1 MGKKDVLNEFMHAE
15 NLTTTELAS
24 ILQRRTGVVSS
35 MKTRGLSKNYA
46 TKIKELHPAFLR
58 DIKKEG
64 AHLCAQNASGSLR
77 VSHTYGAT
85 SNIAPFTTSKDCRKK
100 MYFHAAKIV
109 SKKHICK

>member
-46 TKIKELHPAFLR
+46 TIYPKYSLQWLLTG
-58 DIKKEG
+58 DGNMYEG
-64 AHLCAQNASGSLR
+64 QINRC
-77 VSHTYGAT
+77 
-85 SNIAPFTTSKDCRKK
+85 D
-100 MYFHAAKIV
+100 
-109 SKKHICK
+109 